1 MSRVEK
7 RLAELGYT
15 LPPAP
20 PTMAN
25 YVPCVQTGNVLYTS
39 GAGCYVNGSP
49 MYVGRLGS
57 DVTIEQGYEAA
68 KVTVLNLLAIL
79 KNEIGDLDRIT
90 RIVKLFALV
99 SSEPDFYEQP
109 TVINGA
115 SDFLIEIFGE
125 AGKHARAAAGTSV
138 LPFNNPIEIELVV
151 EISAATN

>member
-1 MSRVEK
+1 MSKVEE
-7 RLAELGYT
+7 RLKELGYE
-15 LPPAP
+15 LPTVP

-25 YVPCVQTGNVLYTS
+25 YVSCVQTGNVIYTS
-39 GAGCYVNGSP
+39 GAGCYVNGNP
-49 MYVGRLGS
+49 MYLGRLGL

-79 KNEIGDLDRIT
+79 KSEIGDLDRIT

-99 SSEPDFYEQP
+99 SSAPDFYEQP
-109 TVINGA
+109 RVVNGA

-138 LPFNNPIEIELVV
+138 LPFNNPIEIEMIV
-151 EISAATN
+151 EVNEG

>member
-1 MSRVEK
+1 M
-7 RLAELGYT
+7 
-15 LPPAP
+15 
-20 PTMAN
+20 
-25 YVPCVQTGNVLYTS
+25 
-39 GAGCYVNGSP
+39 
-49 MYVGRLGS
+49 
-57 DVTIEQGYEAA
+57 TIEQGYEAA

-109 TVINGA
+109 TIINGA

-151 EISAATN
+151 EISAETN

>member
-1 MSRVEK
+1 MSKVEQ
-7 RLAELGYT
+7 RLKELGYE
-15 LPPAP
+15 LPPVP

-25 YVPCVQTGNVLYTS
+25 YVSCVQTGNVIYTS
-39 GAGCYVNGSP
+39 GAGCYVNGNP
-49 MYVGRLGS
+49 IYLGRLGS

-79 KNEIGDLDRIT
+79 KSEIGDLDRIT

-99 SSEPDFYEQP
+99 SSAPDFYEQP
-109 TVINGA
+109 RVVNGA

-138 LPFNNPIEIELVV
+138 LPFNNPIEIEMIV
-151 EISAATN
+151 EVNEG

>member
-1 MSRVEK
+1 MSKVEE
-7 RLAELGYT
+7 RLKELGYE
-15 LPPAP
+15 LPTVP

-25 YVPCVQTGNVLYTS
+25 YVSCVQTGNVIYTS
-39 GAGCYVNGSP
+39 GAGCYVNGNP
-49 MYVGRLGS
+49 MYLGRLGL

-79 KNEIGDLDRIT
+79 KSEIGDLDRIT

-99 SSEPDFYEQP
+99 SSALDFYEQP
-109 TVINGA
+109 RVVNGA

-138 LPFNNPIEIELVV
+138 LPFNNPIEIEMIV
-151 EISAATN
+151 EVNEG

>member
-1 MSRVEK
+1 MSKVEQ
-7 RLAELGYT
+7 RLKELGYE
-15 LPPAP
+15 LPPVP

-25 YVPCVQTGNVLYTS
+25 YVSCVQTGNVIYTS
-39 GAGCYVNGSP
+39 GAGCYVNGNP
-49 MYVGRLGS
+49 MYIGRLGS

-79 KNEIGDLDRIT
+79 KSEIGDLDRIT

-99 SSEPDFYEQP
+99 SSAPDFYEQP
-109 TVINGA
+109 RVVNGA

-138 LPFNNPIEIELVV
+138 LPFNNPIEIEMIV
-151 EISAATN
+151 EVNEG